1 MGEASLRVTRSVGG
15 ATHFVCIIYTERVF
29 CEQFQQ
35 FFVEVLFRLNVRS
48 IYRLIASYL
57 VIPFDSHH
65 SKNRSAC
72 SFGSLHE
79 TVLIF
84 FLSYFSCLSLSIL

>member
-1 MGEASLRVTRSVGG
+1 MRVTRSVGG
-15 ATHFVCIIYTERVF
+15 STHFVCIIYTERVF

-57 VIPFDSHH
+57 VIPFESHH
-65 SKNRSAC
+65 SRNLSAC
-72 SFGSLHE
+72 SFGSLQE
-79 TVLIF
+79 TVRMF
-84 FLSYFSCLSLSIL
+84 FLSYFDCLYLSIL

>member
-1 MGEASLRVTRSVGG
+1 MGEVSLRATRSVGG
-15 ATHFVCIIYTERVF
+15 ATRFVCIIYTERVF
-29 CEQFQQ
+29 CEQFPHL
-35 FFVEVLFRLNVRS
+35 FVEALLLLNVRNT
-48 IYRLIASYL
+48 YRLIASYL

-79 TVLIF
+79 TVRIF